1 MTKPTY
7 EDALLF
13 IENELG
19 IQLLQFQK
27 EFLRMMFEK
36 ETSYF
41 VPSRF
46 CGRRLYLENFK
57 LINQLLTKE
66 NDNDNTRF

>member
-1 MTKPTY
+1 MTKPTF

-13 IENELG
+13 IENELD

-27 EFLRMMFEK
+27 EILRIMFEK
-36 ETSYF
+36 ENSYF

-46 CGRRLYLENFK
+46 CGRRLYLENLK

-66 NDNDNTRF
+66 R